1 MYQNYIQQRA
11 NFNTQETRIESQIK
25 RACGWPYKPGPST
38 KRKTIHRRAQRTQG
52 ARSFKKSYN
61 DAWPINIYHQN
72 ASKQRHLLDCIFIT
86 TTSAEIILSWDEK
99 KNGQNIEK
107 N

>member
-1 MYQNYIQQRA
+1 MYQNYIQLWA

-38 KRKTIHRRAQRTQG
+38 KRKPFIEGRSARRAH
-52 ARSFKKSYN
+52 ALKKSYN
-61 DAWPINIYHQN
+61 AWPINIYHQN

-86 TTSAEIILSWDEK
+86 TTSAEIILSWDK
-99 KNGQNIEK
+99 KNGQNIK
-107 N
+107 IN